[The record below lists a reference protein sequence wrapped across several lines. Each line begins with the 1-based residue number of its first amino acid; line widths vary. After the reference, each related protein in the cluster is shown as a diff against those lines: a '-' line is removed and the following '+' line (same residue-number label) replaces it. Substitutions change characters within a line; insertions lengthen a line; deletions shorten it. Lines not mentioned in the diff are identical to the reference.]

1 MFDPIHYRP
10 FRDDKLP
17 TLLAEKLKYRIKE
30 EFDVEVIPEI
40 HRTRA
45 GYWQKAT
52 GAFSWFMLTYTN
64 QYIGSQFKA
73 KDVLKA
79 KRLSNTWTDNT
90 QMAIDIEE
98 YGTK

>member
-1 MFDPIHYRP
+1 MLDPIYYRP
-10 FRDDKLP
+10 FTNDKLP
-17 TLLAEKLKYRIKE
+17 TLLAEKLKYRIKK
-30 EFDVEVIPEI
+30 EFDVDVIPEI

-45 GYWQKAT
+45 GYWQKAA
-52 GAFSWFMLTYTN
+52 GAFSWFMMTN
-64 QYIGSQFKA
+64 SNQDVGSQSSA

-98 YGTK
+98 K